1 MFLIESV
8 LFVVGVILLVVGYR
22 KNDRNLL
29 LAAAV
34 VLLLVG
40 GLSDFA
46 GGFNDGFMM
55 GRS

>member
-1 MFLIESV
+1 MFVIESLLLV
-8 LFVVGVILLVVGYR
+8 LGMILLVVGYR

-29 LAAAV
+29 LAAAI

-40 GLSDFA
+40 GLSDFV
-46 GGFNDGFMM
+46 GGFHEGYMM